1 MSTIETN
8 GFWIRV
14 ARALNLKRIAI
25 LNIFSY
31 PQTSAG
37 ESKVRKVEFFD
48 AFNMSFFRLFYESRG
63 PQTQKK
69 YSDTPNSASFG
80 RNPEIR
86 RNLC

>member
-14 ARALNLKRIAI
+14 ARSLKVWRLAI

-31 PQTSAG
+31 PQTPAG
-37 ESKVRKVEFFD
+37 GSKVQKVEFFD
-48 AFNMSFFRLFYESRG
+48 VFNMSSFRLFYESRG

-69 YSDTPNSASFG
+69 YSDTPNSVSFG

-86 RNLC
+86 QNLR